1 MEALLEEF
9 AMWLTTTSLAR
20 LMNTGYAWAIAES
33 LHFFGLSLLIGTV
46 GLFDLRLLGLFKKVP
61 LAALHRL
68 IPFGILGFFINV
80 TTGIGF
86 FSAAPDQYMYNPS
99 FQIKMLFMACAGIN
113 VAAFYLT
120 MFRFVRVQGV
130 DDVAPFPARVIG
142 GASLAFWI
150 GVMTCGR
157 LITFYRP
164 PFHWCPWC

>member
-1 MEALLEEF
+1 VGDRRVFISSE
-9 AMWLTTTSLAR
+9 
-20 LMNTGYAWAIAES
+20 
-33 LHFFGLSLLIGTV
+33 LSLLIGTV
-46 GLFDLRLLGLFKKVP
+46 GLFDLRLVGLFRKC
-61 LAALHRL
+61 LSRRCRL

-157 LITFYRP
+157 LITFYL
-164 PFHWCPWC
+164 PFHWCPV